1 MLLRTRPAKCTH
13 RVRFV
18 AQSASAG
25 GAQASGC
32 GKPRESPHSQRPV
45 CSPAVR
51 GALPVSAS
59 FGGGTLPEPMA
70 ALGAAARQ
78 PRSLH
83 QLSAA
88 IAVAAVEAAGAS
100 ASGKR
105 KRDAESPSAAA
116 ATAAADAAG
125 VAACAGMVTLKH
137 NCAHSSRAALGSRFA
152 RGVMS
157 CWDSAVDDRDG
168 DVVSALIGM
177 HRPCRL

>member
-1 MLLRTRPAKCTH
+1 M
-13 RVRFV
+13 
-18 AQSASAG
+18 
-25 GAQASGC
+25 
-32 GKPRESPHSQRPV
+32 
-45 CSPAVR
+45 
-51 GALPVSAS
+51 
-59 FGGGTLPEPMA
+59 PEPMA
-70 ALGAAARQ
+70 ALGAAAAARQ

-88 IAVAAVEAAGAS
+88 IAVAAVEAAGVS
-100 ASGKR
+100 AAGKR

-137 NCAHSSRAALGSRFA
+137 NSRALGSRFA